1 MCAAAA
7 GLPAPTE
14 GALVLADI
22 FPPQFLHE
30 DGRIVALID
39 VDAYVVG
46 PRELDFVCL
55 EYFVDERAAQLI
67 ARGYREAGPLPA
79 LEPVRPVY
87 RFFFWVLTMNPL
99 ALGYDRWM
107 SWPAAFA

>member
-7 GLPAPTE
+7 ELMPPTE

-30 DGRIVALID
+30 DGRIVAMID
-39 VDAYVVG
+39 IDAYVVG

-67 ARGYREAGPLPA
+67 AGGYRETPARCRRSRTCGPSIA
-79 LEPVRPVY
+79 SS
-87 RFFFWVLTMNPL
+87 F
-99 ALGYDRWM
+99 GC
-107 SWPAAFA
+107 